1 MCAEIRKLLAHLAH
15 LAIWAPGSN
24 AAGPAPHSCAM
35 DAEVDPPTCC
45 ICLALGLDPE
55 LAEMFHDDQDD
66 PTLALECGCVF
77 HEFCLTQLALASDA
91 LAMRCPKCRSEQ
103 PNDFVATLAAWANE
117 PEHVQGNEDGLRRC
131 HDGGARRRPWP
142 GNSLPLPDECRP
154 GQAEAVME
162 VDNED
167 GLAAQIVP
175 HVPAEVANVPAEV
188 PKVPAEV
195 PKIQSLLVP
204 KPILKRHGAPKRKTA
219 VPKQAKRK
227 SGGGNTLRF
236 EVSPPPKAAKA
247 NDTLRFPVPPPP
259 KAAKVAAAAAAPTD
273 AEVQSR
279 PKAIDPTATVEP
291 QSFAKVDKLI
301 EKGTKRMVSSYNLRG
316 TI

>member
-1 MCAEIRKLLAHLAH
+1 
-15 LAIWAPGSN
+15 
-24 AAGPAPHSCAM
+24 M

-195 PKIQSLLVP
+195 RLPSLLVP
-204 KPILKRHGAPKRKTA
+204 KPILKKHGAPKRKA
-219 VPKQAKRK
+219 SVPKQAKRK

-236 EVSPPPKAAKA
+236 EGSPPPKAAKA
-247 NDTLRFPVPPPP
+247 NTLRFPVSPPP
-259 KAAKVAAAAAAPTD
+259 KAAKVAAAAAAAPTD

-279 PKAIDPTATVEP
+279 PKAIDSNATV
-291 QSFAKVDKLI
+291 
-301 EKGTKRMVSSYNLRG
+301 VSASQCLR
-316 TI
+316 

>member
-1 MCAEIRKLLAHLAH
+1 
-15 LAIWAPGSN
+15 
-24 AAGPAPHSCAM
+24 M

-131 HDGGARRRPWP
+131 HDGGARRRPCP

-175 HVPAEVANVPAEV
+175 HVPAEVA
-188 PKVPAEV
+188 
-195 PKIQSLLVP
+195 KIQSLLLP
-204 KPILKRHGAPKRKTA
+204 KPILKRHGAPKNKSGGGNTLRFPSNDHRIITWS

-259 KAAKVAAAAAAPTD
+259 KAAKVAAAAAAAPTD
-273 AEVQSR
+273 AAVQSR
-279 PKAIDPTATVEP
+279 PKAIGC
-291 QSFAKVDKLI
+291 AK
-301 EKGTKRMVSSYNLRG
+301 GFRG
-316 TI
+316 PCR